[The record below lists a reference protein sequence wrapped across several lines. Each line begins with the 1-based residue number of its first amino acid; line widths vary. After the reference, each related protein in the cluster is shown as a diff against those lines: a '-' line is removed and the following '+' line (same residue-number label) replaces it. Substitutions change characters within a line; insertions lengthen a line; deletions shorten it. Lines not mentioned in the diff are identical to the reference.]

1 MDFPLKCERNQS
13 LASILEKMMLNTEIL
28 LTIKLQQQLFVDPK
42 RVRLLKEIQKCGSI
56 NQAAKNAK
64 VSYKSAWDHL
74 AAMNDMSP
82 KPLLERNVGGKNGG
96 GTELTI
102 YAQRLLQLYD
112 LLEKTQKKAFQILQD
127 ESLALDSVLHATA
140 KFSLQSSARNQF
152 FGKIVNL
159 KYENIHCFVEIEIEG
174 VPQYLMVSITE
185 KSAVRL
191 KLALGKEVMMM
202 IKAPWVK
209 IHHTPL
215 QENAF
220 NTFPAQVK
228 EITDKGDREEVI
240 LTVNQTAVEFC
251 ATLTQA
257 DRVKLNEKV
266 WIHIDPEQIILATL
280 Y

>member
-1 MDFPLKCERNQS
+1 
-13 LASILEKMMLNTEIL
+13 MLNTEIL

-74 AAMNDMSP
+74 AAMNDISP

-112 LLEKTQKKAFQILQD
+112 LLEKTQEKAFHILQD
-127 ESLALDSVLHATA
+127 ESLPLDSVLHATA
-140 KFSLQSSARNQF
+140 RFSLQSSARNQF
-152 FGKIVNL
+152 FGKITHL
-159 KYENIHCFVEIEIEG
+159 RHENIHCFVDIDIDG
-174 VPQYLMVSITE
+174 FPTPLTVSITE

-191 KLALGKEVMMM
+191 KLAPGKEVMMM
-202 IKAPWVK
+202 IKAPWIK
-209 IHHTPL
+209 IQHDAPPETMHNMFL
-215 QENAF
+215 AN
-220 NTFPAQVK
+220 VK
-228 EITDKGDREEVI
+228 EITDKGEVEEVI
-240 LTVNQTAVEFC
+240 LTLGKENVEFC
-251 ATLTQA
+251 ATLPRSN
-257 DRVKLNEKV
+257 RVKLHQDV